1 MCLGSCV
8 DQITELVKAIVG
20 RSGSCFQALLRWPC
34 TIYLLHT
41 YKVLLVGSSDTT
53 CNLSSERRL
62 LVSVE
67 EFSVATLLCLIAW
80 LFIKLLCFSYIKK
93 NPSSKPA
100 KMCVCVCALKDC
112 EVSGA
117 KKGDCWVRRLGQILI
132 DPSSQLSPRTATR
145 PWGSLPMRKGGKKMM
160 VWQLKVPKVW
170 KNMGV
175 RKHALQIKW
184 QLSIIKKTWFFQLE
198 PSLFT
203 SNLSIGVGQFAFLP
217 GKLREVQPCFLTRD
231 LCLPAQGHTIASC
244 RTGGGTYGVRWRC
257 LAGCWE
263 YVESMLYAIGSW
275 VCSDWL
281 RAVRWFGEPCN
292 QGVRGVWLVDRGGIL
307 L

>member
-100 KMCVCVCALKDC
+100 KMCVCVCTERLWGFWGKKRGLLSASTWPDLDRPIEPTQPENGDSPVRQPSNAKGWQEDDGLAAK
-112 EVSGA
+112 GA
-117 KKGDCWVRRLGQILI
+117 KSLEKHG
-132 DPSSQLSPRTATR
+132 SS
-145 PWGSLPMRKGGKKMM
+145 
-160 VWQLKVPKVW
+160 
-170 KNMGV
+170 
-175 RKHALQIKW
+175 
-184 QLSIIKKTWFFQLE
+184 KTC
-198 PSLFT
+198 
-203 SNLSIGVGQFAFLP
+203 V
-217 GKLREVQPCFLTRD
+217 
-231 LCLPAQGHTIASC
+231 
-244 RTGGGTYGVRWRC
+244 TY
-257 LAGCWE
+257 
-263 YVESMLYAIGSW
+263 
-275 VCSDWL
+275 
-281 RAVRWFGEPCN
+281 
-292 QGVRGVWLVDRGGIL
+292 
-307 L
+307 

>member
-100 KMCVCVCALKDC
+100 KMCVCVHWKTVRFL
-112 EVSGA
+112 GQ
-117 KKGDCWVRRLGQILI
+117 KKGIVECVDLARSWSTHRANSARERRLA
-132 DPSSQLSPRTATR
+132 REA
-145 PWGSLPMRKGGKKMM
+145 
-160 VWQLKVPKVW
+160 
-170 KNMGV
+170 
-175 RKHALQIKW
+175 A
-184 QLSIIKKTWFFQLE
+184 FQCE
-198 PSLFT
+198 R
-203 SNLSIGVGQFAFLP
+203 VA
-217 GKLREVQPCFLTRD
+217 R
-231 LCLPAQGHTIASC
+231 
-244 RTGGGTYGVRWRC
+244 RW
-257 LAGCWE
+257 
-263 YVESMLYAIGSW
+263 
-275 VCSDWL
+275 
-281 RAVRWFGEPCN
+281 WFGS
-292 QGVRGVWLVDRGGIL
+292 
-307 L
+307 